1 MRVTT
6 TSNYTTMRDSLGA
19 SLSRVSDLQA
29 RMGTGRRINKPSDD
43 PVGSATALRYRSYE
57 ADQVA
62 YARSADDA
70 ATRLGVADTK
80 LQDMSASLRRARELA
95 VQAGNATLSPAAR
108 GALRDELVAL
118 RDEVL
123 TLANSTHGGSAL
135 FGGHAESAV
144 VKQPDGTWSYAGD
157 AGEVRRRVG
166 QGTVVR
172 VNVDGATAFGFDQPP
187 GQDLFSLLDRLAA
200 SVTSGD
206 RAALAQGQRDL
217 DTRFTGVLGALGSVG
232 ATTNAVEAT
241 RARGEQFVAQIT
253 AERSEIEDLD
263 LAEAVL
269 QLSDAR
275 TAYEAALGAVA
286 KADVPSLAEFLR

>member
-62 YARSADDA
+62 YGRSADDA
-70 ATRLGVADTK
+70 TTRLGVADTK
-80 LQDMSASLRRARELA
+80 LQDMSASLRRVRELA
-95 VQAGNATLSPAAR
+95 VQAGNSVLSPEAR
-108 GALRDELVAL
+108 GALRDEIVAL

-123 TLANSTHGGSAL
+123 NLANSSHGGFAL
-135 FGGHAESAV
+135 FGGHAETAV
-144 VKQPDGTWSYAGD
+144 ARQPDGTWSFLGD
-157 AGEVRRRVG
+157 AGEVRRRVA
-166 QGTVVR
+166 QGTVVQ
-172 VNVDGATAFGFDQPP
+172 VNVDGARAFGFDQPE
-187 GQDLFSLLDRLAA
+187 GQDVFSVLDRLAT

-206 RAALAQGQRDL
+206 RADMAQGQREL
-217 DTRFTGVLGALGSVG
+217 EARFTSVLGALGTVG
-232 ATTNAVEAT
+232 ATTTAVDAA
-241 RARGEQFVAQIT
+241 RARGEQFVSQIA

-275 TAYEAALGAVA
+275 TAYEAALAAVA
-286 KADVPSLAEFLR
+286 KADVPSLAQFLR

>member
-1 MRVTT
+1 M
-6 TSNYTTMRDSLGA
+6 
-19 SLSRVSDLQA
+19 
-29 RMGTGRRINKPSDD
+29 
-43 PVGSATALRYRSYE
+43 
-57 ADQVA
+57 
-62 YARSADDA
+62 
-70 ATRLGVADTK
+70 
-80 LQDMSASLRRARELA
+80 
-95 VQAGNATLSPAAR
+95 
-108 GALRDELVAL
+108 
-118 RDEVL
+118 
-123 TLANSTHGGSAL
+123 
-135 FGGHAESAV
+135 
-144 VKQPDGTWSYAGD
+144 
-157 AGEVRRRVG
+157 
-166 QGTVVR
+166 
-172 VNVDGATAFGFDQPP
+172 
-187 GQDLFSLLDRLAA
+187 LDRLAA